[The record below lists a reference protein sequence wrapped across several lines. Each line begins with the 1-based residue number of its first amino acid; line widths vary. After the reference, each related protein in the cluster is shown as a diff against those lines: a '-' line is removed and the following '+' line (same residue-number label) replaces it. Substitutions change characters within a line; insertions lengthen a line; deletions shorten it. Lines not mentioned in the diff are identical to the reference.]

1 MGMKYIL
8 GNFINSSTL
17 SSVSSEETI
26 YPKENMYN
34 RRQSLPWRM
43 DAKSGNAVCDLGSNR
58 PTALALMN
66 HNFVG
71 TGAFSLKIEAD
82 NDPPNWGSPAYSQAI
97 SFHKQNIFYTFS
109 QNYRWWRVIVSD
121 PDNLSNLEIGEII
134 LYTHGTFTM
143 NYIWPYKDILDYVVD
158 ENVTHYGV
166 RHRVKRAKRKLF
178 ALDFE
183 NVTDANLIAEVEVF
197 FEALDGERPFVF
209 IPDESGTKSWYVYCL
224 NSMDA
229 TRVFLNTN
237 KFYLRLEEQSRGI
250 TLLGE

>member
-1 MGMKYIL
+1 MKYIL

-17 SSVSSEETI
+17 SSVSSEDGI

-43 DAKSGNAVCDLGSNR
+43 TAKSGYAIYDFGSDR

-66 HNFVG
+66 HNLVG
-71 TGAFSLKIEAD
+71 TGAFAMTLKTAATEGALA
-82 NDPPNWGSPAYSQAI
+82 GSSPESI
-97 SFHKQNIFYTFS
+97 VWHKQNIWHTIAMTP
-109 QNYRWWRVIVSD
+109 NRWWRIDVSD

-134 LYTHGTFTM
+134 LYNHGTFAM
-143 NYIWPYKDILDYVVD
+143 NYSWPYKDALDYVVD

-166 RHRVKRAKRKLF
+166 RHRVKRAKRKIF
-178 ALDFE
+178 SLDFE
-183 NVTDANLIAEVEVF
+183 GVTDANLIAEVETF

-209 IPDESGTKSWYVYCL
+209 IPDALGTKSWYVYCL

-229 TRVFLNTN
+229 TRIFLDTN

-250 TLLGE
+250 TLL